1 MGLCILRFSSA
12 LAHPA
17 APVAPHA
24 SGARASGL
32 SLRPR
37 LGHAVHDGA
46 SPRRRPR
53 GGLEAVAWALWGHGA
68 RVGPPGAGLVSPG
81 TRAWSLQAR
90 RHHGPA
96 PHALPKAL
104 GADAPQSWVTGARVA
119 IAPTAAHA
127 GIFGAAVAPSA
138 SQ

>member
-1 MGLCILRFSSA
+1 MGLCVLRFSSA

-17 APVAPHA
+17 APGAPHA

-68 RVGPPGAGLVSPG
+68 RVGPQCAVLVMCAANAISSV
-81 TRAWSLQAR
+81 RAMTTQR
-90 RHHGPA
+90 RSAPA
-96 PHALPKAL
+96 L
-104 GADAPQSWVTGARVA
+104 WWTG
-119 IAPTAAHA
+119 
-127 GIFGAAVAPSA
+127 
-138 SQ
+138 